1 MIAIVA
7 NVLNSDVFKSE
18 GSKSSTNSLRLDFS
32 SREKLLLTSFNSI
45 AEFGLE
51 YLFFRFLI
59 ASFIEFISELVIS
72 ERSFFVIG
80 LPFKYRT
87 ASTLVTRSMS
97 DISLV
102 LRSDWMIFFTE
113 IFPNLPYIYSDA
125 PRNNLYVSL
134 WVSSQNL

>member
-7 NVLNSDVFKSE
+7 YVLNSDVFKSE

-45 AEFGLE
+45 AEFKFE
-51 YLFFRFLI
+51 YLSLRSLI
-59 ASFIEFISELVIS
+59 ALFIELISELVIS

-87 ASTLVTRSMS
+87 ASTFVTRSIS
-97 DISLV
+97 DIGV
-102 LRSDWMIFFTE
+102 VFRSD
-113 IFPNLPYIYSDA
+113 
-125 PRNNLYVSL
+125 
-134 WVSSQNL
+134 

>member
-32 SREKLLLTSFNSI
+32 SREKLLFTTFNSI
-45 AEFGLE
+45 AELGLE
-51 YLFFRFLI
+51 YLFLRSLI

-87 ASTLVTRSMS
+87 ASTFVTSS
-97 DISLV
+97 ILDNGVV
-102 LRSDWMIFFTE
+102 LRSG
-113 IFPNLPYIYSDA
+113 
-125 PRNNLYVSL
+125 
-134 WVSSQNL
+134 

>member
-7 NVLNSDVFKSE
+7 NVLNSDVFKSD
-18 GSKSSTNSLRLDFS
+18 GSKSSTNSLRLDFN

-51 YLFFRFLI
+51 YLYLRSLI

-72 ERSFFVIG
+72 DRSFFVIG

-87 ASTLVTRSMS
+87 ASTLVTRSIS
-97 DISLV
+97 DIGV
-102 LRSDWMIFFTE
+102 DFRSDWLILITE
-113 IFPNLPYIYSDA
+113 IFPNLP
-125 PRNNLYVSL
+125 
-134 WVSSQNL
+134 